1 MSQNTTPGAV
11 HSPILI
17 RAFQEADRA
26 AVIDL
31 WYRCNLVV
39 PWNDPNLDIS
49 RKLRVH
55 PEWFLV
61 GTSGDRV
68 VATLMVGY
76 EGHRGW
82 LNYLAVDLAF
92 RRQGIGRLLV
102 AHAEKILREAGCPK
116 ICLQVRTGNTAALD
130 FYHALDFSRDDV
142 VGLGKRL
149 VDDQGMSREQSPR
162 D

>member
-1 MSQNTTPGAV
+1 LSEDTTPSAE
-11 HSPILI
+11 HEPISV
-17 RAFQEADRA
+17 RPFQEADRA

-39 PWNDPNLDIS
+39 PWNDPDLDIS
-49 RKLRVH
+49 RKLHVR

-61 GTSGDRV
+61 GTSAGRV
-68 VATLMVGY
+68 IATLMVGY

-82 LNYLAVDLAF
+82 LNYLAVDPTF

-102 AHAEKILREAGCPK
+102 AHAEEILREAGCPK
-116 ICLQVRTGNTAALD
+116 ICLQVRTGNTAALE
-130 FYHALDFSRDDV
+130 FYGALDFSRDDV

-149 VDDQGMSREQSPR
+149 VDDRR
-162 D
+162 DPAP

>member
-1 MSQNTTPGAV
+1 MTQDTAPNAEQV
-11 HSPILI
+11 PILI

-31 WYRCNLVV
+31 WHCCDLVV
-39 PWNDPNLDIS
+39 PWNDPDLDIS
-49 RKLRVH
+49 RKLRVR

-61 GTSGDRV
+61 GTAAGRV

-82 LNYLAVDLAF
+82 LNYLAVEPGF
-92 RRQGIGRLLV
+92 RRRGIGRLLV
-102 AHAEKILREAGCPK
+102 AHAEQLLREAGCPK
-116 ICLQVRTGNTAALD
+116 ICLQVRTGNTAALE
-130 FYHALDFSRDDV
+130 FYRALDFLRDDV

-149 VDDQGMSREQSPR
+149 VDDQREPAS
-162 D
+162 